1 MNMDAVFGGSIHIW
15 YMYMVLSL
23 IPVSHIIHPFGH
35 IEVGMGSDFKNTR
48 KAFFQSRMLV
58 ALLCVNLL

>member
-1 MNMDAVFGGSIHIW
+1 
-15 YMYMVLSL
+15 MYMVLSL